1 MNCAAVILSKL
12 SPRVIVPAH
21 DNHQE
26 IKHPYKQP
34 ISLFFKENTFKKKK
48 TKNKYKKQKTTEI
61 LLVIRHT
68 CMC

>member
-34 ISLFFKENTFKKKK
+34 ISLFFKENTFKKNK
-48 TKNKYKKQKTTEI
+48 KNKYKKQKTTEI